1 MWAVAVPGYSCASPA
16 SIQSSTSSQSPSGA
30 RIKEQRVTCDTR
42 WCTKKQRAFPVHK
55 MPAASEAEWQAR
67 ESKRHA
73 AIELVI
79 KTEEYSRCLA
89 SGRQLPT
96 APDATDRSLSKRS
109 WEVEVMKFRDA
120 VKALAK
126 TVESP
131 VQSVTAATSDSD
143 LVGLIFMMTRTSN
156 NSVPRLVLNKLMQ
169 ST

>member
-1 MWAVAVPGYSCASPA
+1 
-16 SIQSSTSSQSPSGA
+16 
-30 RIKEQRVTCDTR
+30 
-42 WCTKKQRAFPVHK
+42 

-73 AIELVI
+73 AIELVM

-131 VQSVTAATSDSD
+131 VQSVTAATSDS
-143 LVGLIFMMTRTSN
+143 R
-156 NSVPRLVLNKLMQ
+156 PRWADIYDDEDEQ
-169 ST
+169 